1 MNVFSQ
7 GMQCQETKIN
17 PFSEYLAT
25 KVGTENKQSKYNS
38 PLSLPVL
45 FTNLP
50 LPESAII
57 KKEAKHASEKN
68 THTHARTRALHP
80 PRVHVCND

>member
-1 MNVFSQ
+1 
-7 GMQCQETKIN
+7 MQCQETKIN

-25 KVGTENKQSKYNS
+25 KVGTENKQSKCNS

-45 FTNLP
+45 FTNLS

-57 KKEAKHASEKN
+57 KKKKQSMLVR
-68 THTHARTRALHP
+68 THTHTDKHT
-80 PRVHVCND
+80 RVHVCND